1 MIVSPEEQKII
12 EQTLEYC
19 ESGKTTMTD
28 EIMLNPVTNYNDPKK
43 LDDEINTLFRK
54 FPIIVAH
61 ISEVAEPGEFITH
74 NDTGIPILVTRNS
87 EGNLKAF
94 INVCRHRGA
103 KVELKECGKTRT
115 FSCPYHSWTY
125 GLNGELRGM
134 PQPHGFDKLDKER
147 FGLAELPVF
156 EHFGMIWVIPSFDE
170 KKVNMTEWLSPME
183 EQFQALDLENHTIYK
198 KWSVPRNMSWR
209 LALEGFQE
217 NYHFCSAH
225 EHTACSGYLDNQ
237 SVFINHYPH
246 VRHSVPLWK
255 IRELKNQPPE
265 KWNYREYFMTQNYL
279 FPCNFV
285 QVMTDHVYVHT
296 IIPTGPG
303 KCIFKC
309 MMLIAEP
316 AKDEKAKIYWEK
328 NYNVVKEVFDEDFEI
343 GEAIQFGLGTNA
355 NENFIFGKY
364 ECGLH
369 WGQKAIDDALA
380 GKLRA

>member
-1 MIVSPEEQKII
+1 MV
-12 EQTLEYC
+12 
-19 ESGKTTMTD
+19 
-28 EIMLNPVTNYNDPKK
+28 
-43 LDDEINTLFRK
+43 
-54 FPIIVAH
+54 
-61 ISEVAEPGEFITH
+61 
-74 NDTGIPILVTRNS
+74 
-87 EGNLKAF
+87 
-94 INVCRHRGA
+94 
-103 KVELKECGKTRT
+103 
-115 FSCPYHSWTY
+115 
-125 GLNGELRGM
+125 
-134 PQPHGFDKLDKER
+134 
-147 FGLAELPVF
+147 
-156 EHFGMIWVIPSFDE
+156 WVIPSFDE

-309 MMLIAEP
+309 MMLISEP
-316 AKDEKAKIYWEK
+316 AKDEKAKKYWEK
-328 NYNVVKEVFDEDFEI
+328 NYNVVREVFDEDFEI

-355 NENFIFGKY
+355 NENFISGKY

>member
-1 MIVSPEEQKII
+1 MTISVEEQNII
-12 EQTLEYC
+12 KQTLEYC
-19 ESGKTTMTD
+19 ETGQTTMTED
-28 EIMLNPVTNYNDPKK
+28 VMFNPVTNYNDPQK
-43 LDDEINTLFRK
+43 LNDEINTLFRK

-61 ISEVAEPGEFITH
+61 VSEVAEVGEFITH
-74 NDTGIPILVTRNS
+74 SDTGVPILVTRNN
-87 EGNLKAF
+87 EGTLNAF
-94 INVCRHRGA
+94 INVCKHRGA
-103 KVELKECGKTRT
+103 KVELRECGKART
-115 FSCPYHSWTY
+115 FSCPYHNWTY

-134 PQPHGFDKLDKER
+134 PQPHGFDKLDKNK

-156 EHFGMIWVIPSFDE
+156 EHFGMVWVIPSINA
-170 KKVNMTEWLSPME
+170 KKVNIREWLAPME
-183 EQFQALDLENHTIYK
+183 EQLGGLNLQNHIIYK
-198 KWSVPRNMSWR
+198 KWSLPRNMSWR

-255 IRELKNQPPE
+255 IRDLKNQPPE

-285 QVMTDHVYVHT
+285 QVMTDHVYIHT
-296 IIPTGPG
+296 IIPTGQG
-303 KCIFKC
+303 KCVFKC
-309 MMLIAEP
+309 MMLISEP
-316 AKDEKAKIYWEK
+316 ANDEKAKKYWEK

-343 GEAIQFGLGTNA
+343 GEAIQYGLETDA
-355 NENFIFGKY
+355 NENFVFGKY

-369 WGQKAIDDALA
+369 WGQKAIDDALS